1 MVIRAVDYYEA
12 DGEPGE
18 KRAFMIQGVAAAF
31 FDLAYGDDY
40 PDGLGKY
47 DCEQV
52 AGIECGDRFGEFV
65 IAKKG

>member
-1 MVIRAVDYYEA
+1 
-12 DGEPGE
+12 
-18 KRAFMIQGVAAAF
+18 MIQGVAAAF

-47 DCEQV
+47 SCNQV

-65 IAKKG
+65 IAKKD